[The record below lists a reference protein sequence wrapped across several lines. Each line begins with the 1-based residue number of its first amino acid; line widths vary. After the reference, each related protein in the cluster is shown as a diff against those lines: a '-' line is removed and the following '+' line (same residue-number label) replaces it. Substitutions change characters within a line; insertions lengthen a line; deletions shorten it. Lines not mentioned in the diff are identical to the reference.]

1 MDEETSVTAKRVFFG
16 ARDLVAVILAF
27 GLIIAL
33 NFLAFGAL
41 YSTFVGSATDLGLSE
56 NATQILTTVFS
67 GIIGVLGSYIGY
79 KTGYAEGSKDVRAE
93 VKAEEKAEAE
103 ERAAN
108 GKLA

>member
-1 MDEETSVTAKRVFFG
+1 MDDEPSVSAKNSLFG
-16 ARDLVAVILAF
+16 ARDLVAIILAF
-27 GLIIAL
+27 GIIVAL

-41 YSTFVGSATDLGLSE
+41 YSTFVGTATDLGLSE

-93 VKAEEKAEAE
+93 VKAEEAE

-108 GKLA
+108 ANPT